1 MVEREQRQS
10 GSGAESQQGGTPD
23 ESADR
28 RMEILRQAAQV
39 FRQKG
44 YHGAGMRE
52 IAAGIGVAPGAL
64 YYYFKSKEDLL
75 YACQDLSLSKLIEIG
90 EQLAASSAPADERLR
105 ALMRAHLDLTL
116 DELGGSAA
124 HVEFH
129 ALPEER
135 LRRIVRKRDQYEAL
149 LRSLIQ
155 AGIDSG
161 RFRPVD
167 AKLTALTLLGALNW
181 TVVWWRPDGP
191 WGAHDVVDGIAS
203 ILLDG
208 LCASPPET
216 PAQGRTP

>member
-1 MVEREQRQS
+1 M
-10 GSGAESQQGGTPD
+10 SQPEPAPSKD
-23 ESADR
+23 APDR

-64 YYYFKSKEDLL
+64 YYYFKSKDDLL
-75 YACQDLSLSKLIEIG
+75 YACQDLSLSRLIEVG
-90 EQLAASSAPADERLR
+90 EQLLAGTGPADERLR
-105 ALMRAHLDLTL
+105 VLMRAHLDLTL

-129 ALPEER
+129 ALPEDR
-135 LRRIVRKRDQYEAL
+135 LREVVKKRDRYEGL
-149 LRSLIQ
+149 IRGLIQ

-167 AKLTALTLLGALNW
+167 AKLAALALLGALNW

-191 WGAHDVVDGIAS
+191 WSAHDVVDGFADLY
-203 ILLDG
+203 LLG
-208 LCASPPET
+208 LRNGRIEATPE
-216 PAQGRTP
+216 GRTP